1 MNESQNQ
8 LRNRVAIVTGAT
20 AGIGK
25 SLVEKLVSNGVRC
38 LAVGRRAS
46 RLEALGA
53 SLGNAR
59 FQAVATDIR
68 EANSP
73 DEILKALPADWAMPD
88 LLINNAGLA
97 LGIAPAIDCQLSDWL
112 TMIDTNIAGLVR
124 LTHRFLPSLVSAP
137 RADIINLSSIA
148 ATYPYPGGNV
158 YGATKAFVRQ
168 FSLGLRADLLGT
180 NVRVSSIEPGMC
192 ETEFS
197 IVRNGGDES
206 RAKSVYAGMS
216 PLTPD
221 DIASLVLSV
230 LSLPAHVNINSIEVM
245 PTQQAFSALSVH
257 RDQSM

>member
-1 MNESQNQ
+1 MDKSQNQ
-8 LRNRVAIVTGAT
+8 LSNRVAIVTGAT

-25 SLVEKLVSNGVRC
+25 ALVEQLVLNGVRC

-46 RLEALGA
+46 RLEALVD
-53 SLGNAR
+53 SLGNER
-59 FQAVATDIR
+59 FKAVTTDIR
-68 EANSP
+68 DEKSP
-73 DEILKALPADWAMPD
+73 HEILKALPADWAMPD
-88 LLINNAGLA
+88 LLVNNAGLA
-97 LGIAPAIDCQLSDWL
+97 LGTAPVINCQLSDWL

-124 LTHRFLPSLVSAP
+124 LTHTLLPTLVSAP

-180 NVRVSSIEPGMC
+180 SVRVSSIEPGMC

-197 IVRNGGDES
+197 IVRNAGDES
-206 RAKSVYAGMS
+206 KAKSVYEGMS
-216 PLTPD
+216 PLTPN
-221 DIASLVLSV
+221 DIADLILTV

-257 RDQSM
+257 RD